1 MIVTEFFVKY
11 VSFEVF
17 WYEDSNFT
25 CNEVQNL
32 NEIGLNEIDASL
44 NEINIFTQ

>member
-1 MIVTEFFVKY
+1 MSLLKFSGMRTPILHVH
-11 VSFEVF
+11 
-17 WYEDSNFT
+17 
-25 CNEVQNL
+25 EVQNL